1 MDLLKNFNFVII
13 HIIRKMLVLLENH
26 LYNLKDNVFKWFSK
40 KYSRL
45 LFFFKKLFFLKYMI
59 RESLSPEE
67 ENIIKDLRNLF
78 RLKKEIK
85 EIKDMVLRNI
95 KNLFTYEKEE
105 ENYYKPVRLNNFG

>member
-1 MDLLKNFNFVII
+1 
-13 HIIRKMLVLLENH
+13 
-26 LYNLKDNVFKWFSK
+26 
-40 KYSRL
+40 
-45 LFFFKKLFFLKYMI
+45 MI

-85 EIKDMVLRNI
+85 EIKDVVLRNI

-105 ENYYKPVRLNNFG
+105 ENYYKPVRLNNFGLELY

>member
-1 MDLLKNFNFVII
+1 
-13 HIIRKMLVLLENH
+13 
-26 LYNLKDNVFKWFSK
+26 
-40 KYSRL
+40 
-45 LFFFKKLFFLKYMI
+45 MI

-67 ENIIKDLRNLF
+67 ENIIKDLRSLF

>member
-1 MDLLKNFNFVII
+1 
-13 HIIRKMLVLLENH
+13 
-26 LYNLKDNVFKWFSK
+26 
-40 KYSRL
+40 
-45 LFFFKKLFFLKYMI
+45 MI

-95 KNLFTYEKEE
+95 KNPFTYDKEE
-105 ENYYKPVRLNNFG
+105 ENYYKPVRLNTFG

>member
-1 MDLLKNFNFVII
+1 
-13 HIIRKMLVLLENH
+13 
-26 LYNLKDNVFKWFSK
+26 
-40 KYSRL
+40 
-45 LFFFKKLFFLKYMI
+45 MI